1 MILRTRIYFPSFFTN
16 GDDYMDIQWYP
27 GHMTKTRR
35 MMEENISLV
44 DIVAE
49 ILDARIPH
57 SSRNPDIDRLAA
69 NKKRIIILN
78 KADLADSEKTKAW
91 IRYFE
96 DKGFRTLCTDSRSGR
111 GVKDI
116 APLCREL
123 MKEKMER
130 LRARGRIFVP
140 SRVMIAGIP
149 NSGKSTFIN
158 RLVGKSI
165 TKTGDKPG
173 VTRSKQWVSIKKD
186 IQLLDTP
193 GILWPK
199 FDDKQVGLRLAFTGA
214 VNDDILEKR
223 ELATLLVGELR
234 EKYPNALRER
244 YGVEYGEKESDYEIL
259 SKIGKIRGFL
269 MKGEET
275 DMLRSANILLDEF
288 RGGKLGKITLEIPE

>member
-1 MILRTRIYFPSFFTN
+1 
-16 GDDYMDIQWYP
+16 MDIQWYP

-49 ILDARIPH
+49 ILDARIPL

-69 NKKRIIILN
+69 NKKRVIILN
-78 KADLADSEKTKAW
+78 KSDLADSEKTKKW
-91 IRYFE
+91 ISYFE
-96 DKGFRTLCTDSRSGR
+96 ARGFKVLCTDSRTGK

-116 APLCREL
+116 APVCKEL
-123 MKEKMER
+123 MKEKVER

-173 VTRSKQWVSIKKD
+173 VTRSKQWVNIKKD
-186 IQLLDTP
+186 LQLLDTP

-214 VNDDILEKR
+214 VNDEILEKR
-223 ELATLLVGELR
+223 ELASLLIGELR
-234 EKYPNALRER
+234 KQYPRAIADR
-244 YGVEYGEKESDYEIL
+244 YGIEYAEDEADHEIL
-259 SKIGKIRGFL
+259 DKIGKKRGFL
-269 MKGEET
+269 KKGEEIDT
-275 DMLRSANILLDEF
+275 LRTASILLDEF